1 MNTYKR
7 IAGAIRMIS
16 RWASVLAMVVAFVIM
31 LVLVTDIVL
40 RLVTDSLAVTGS
52 YELTEM
58 AMVIIVFLGFAV
70 TQVEGEHVR
79 VTMIVDRLPLRARGY
94 ANAFSA
100 LFGAVVC
107 AIVFYAAVKQAL
119 SNSTSGITTAVLFI
133 PIAPFA
139 WIMALGL
146 LLLTLALLL
155 DAVDHVVKA
164 VRKEPDEP
172 KSEIIVGGE

>member
-1 MNTYKR
+1 MDTYKS
-7 IAGAIRMIS
+7 IAGTIRAIS

-31 LVLVTDIVL
+31 LVLVADIVL
-40 RLVTDSLAVTGS
+40 RLLTDSLAVTGS

-58 AMVIIVFLGFAV
+58 AMVVIVFLGFAI

-94 ANAFSA
+94 ANAFGS
-100 LFGAVVC
+100 LFGGVVC
-107 AIVFYAAVKQAL
+107 AIVFYAAIKQAL

-146 LLLTLALLL
+146 LLLTLVLLL
-155 DAVDHVVKA
+155 DAVDHVVRA
-164 VRKEPDEP
+164 IRNEPEEP
-172 KSEIIVGGE
+172 KSEVIIGGE